1 MSKTPTQKAVR
12 ITCTKRERRSVVRSE
27 GVLLVG
33 ETFKGLNSGWRPQK
47 KYLTLGWPSSSQVPG
62 DVCREAHFREIKN
75 RGRSPL
81 IGPHWPPRFI
91 PAGSTGLSMD
101 PCPKDPPR
109 PFFDWLL
116 TARIPGT
123 HNNSFRFAADR
134 DLCPTLLLPLRV
146 SASIAFAGYVCVVPL
161 GLVLVSVHC
170 PRRSRF
176 FNAAKRQVMRQW
188 ALS

>member
-1 MSKTPTQKAVR
+1 
-12 ITCTKRERRSVVRSE
+12 
-27 GVLLVG
+27 
-33 ETFKGLNSGWRPQK
+33 
-47 KYLTLGWPSSSQVPG
+47 
-62 DVCREAHFREIKN
+62 
-75 RGRSPL
+75 
-81 IGPHWPPRFI
+81 
-91 PAGSTGLSMD
+91 MD

-176 FNAAKRQVMRQW
+176 FNAAKRQV
-188 ALS
+188 L